1 MDMELATGGTMVD
14 MALAIG
20 AMDTMESVMLMLSL
34 RPRLMLTPTTME
46 ATMAV
51 AMDMELATGGT
62 MVDMASAIG
71 AMDTMESV
79 MLRLS
84 LRPRLMLTPTIMEA
98 TMAMAMDME
107 LATGGTMVDMA
118 WAIGAMDT
126 MESVMLMLSL
136 RPRLMLIPTTME
148 ATMAMAMDT
157 ELATGGTMV
166 DMALAIGAMDTMES
180 VMLMLNLRP
189 RLMLIPTTMEVTMDV
204 DMDMELAT
212 GGTMVDMA

>member
-1 MDMELATGGTMVD
+1 MG
-14 MALAIG
+14 
-20 AMDTMESVMLMLSL
+20 DTMESVMLMLSL

-46 ATMAV
+46 ATMVV

-62 MVDMASAIG
+62 MVDMALAVG

-84 LRPRLMLTPTIMEA
+84 RRPRLMLTPTTMEA

-118 WAIGAMDT
+118 SAIGAMDT

-148 ATMAMAMDT
+148 ATMAMAMD
-157 ELATGGTMV
+157 
-166 DMALAIGAMDTMES
+166 
-180 VMLMLNLRP
+180 
-189 RLMLIPTTMEVTMDV
+189 
-204 DMDMELAT
+204 MELAT
-212 GGTMVDMA
+212 ADTMDTMADKSKVTNLYYLSIQP

>member
-1 MDMELATGGTMVD
+1 MAVAMDMELATGGTMVD

-51 AMDMELATGGT
+51 AMDVELATGGT
-62 MVDMASAIG
+62 TVDMALAIG

-79 MLRLS
+79 MLI
-84 LRPRLMLTPTIMEA
+84 LRPKLMLTPTTMEA
-98 TMAMAMDME
+98 IMAVAMDM
-107 LATGGTMVDMA
+107 
-118 WAIGAMDT
+118 
-126 MESVMLMLSL
+126 
-136 RPRLMLIPTTME
+136 
-148 ATMAMAMDT
+148 

-180 VMLMLNLRP
+180 VMLML
-189 RLMLIPTTMEVTMDV
+189 
-204 DMDMELAT
+204 
-212 GGTMVDMA
+212 

>member
-1 MDMELATGGTMVD
+1 
-14 MALAIG
+14 
-20 AMDTMESVMLMLSL
+20 MLSL

-62 MVDMASAIG
+62 MVDMALAIG

-84 LRPRLMLTPTIMEA
+84 LRPRLMLTPTTMEA
-98 TMAMAMDME
+98 TLAMAMDME

-118 WAIGAMDT
+118 SAMGA
-126 MESVMLMLSL
+126 MESVMLMLSP
-136 RPRLMLIPTTME
+136 RPRLMPIPTTLE
-148 ATMAMAMDT
+148 ATMAVA
-157 ELATGGTMV
+157 
-166 DMALAIGAMDTMES
+166 
-180 VMLMLNLRP
+180 
-189 RLMLIPTTMEVTMDV
+189 
-204 DMDMELAT
+204 MDMELAT

>member
-1 MDMELATGGTMVD
+1 
-14 MALAIG
+14 MASAIG
-20 AMDTMESVMLMLSL
+20 AMDTMESVMLRLSL

-46 ATMAV
+46 ATMAM

-79 MLRLS
+79 MLMLS
-84 LRPRLMLTPTIMEA
+84 LKPRLMLT
-98 TMAMAMDME
+98 
-107 LATGGTMVDMA
+107 
-118 WAIGAMDT
+118 
-126 MESVMLMLSL
+126 
-136 RPRLMLIPTTME
+136 PTTME

-166 DMALAIGAMDTMES
+166 DMALAIGAMGTMES
-180 VMLMLNLRP
+180 VMLMLSLMP
-189 RLMLIPTTMEVTMDV
+189 RLMLILTTMEVTMAV

-212 GGTMVDMA
+212 GSTMVDMVLATADTMDTMADKSKVTNLHYLSIHP

>member
-1 MDMELATGGTMVD
+1 
-14 MALAIG
+14 
-20 AMDTMESVMLMLSL
+20 MESVMLRLSL

-62 MVDMASAIG
+62 MVDMALAIG

-84 LRPRLMLTPTIMEA
+84 LRPRLMLTPTTLEA
-98 TMAMAMDME
+98 TMAVAMDME

-118 WAIGAMDT
+118 SAIGAMDT

-136 RPRLMLIPTTME
+136 KPRLMLTPTTTE
-148 ATMAMAMDT
+148 ATMAVA
-157 ELATGGTMV
+157 
-166 DMALAIGAMDTMES
+166 
-180 VMLMLNLRP
+180 
-189 RLMLIPTTMEVTMDV
+189 
-204 DMDMELAT
+204 MDMELAT
-212 GGTMVDMA
+212 GGIMVDMA

>member
-1 MDMELATGGTMVD
+1 MEATMAVAMDMELATGGTMVD

-62 MVDMASAIG
+62 MVDMALAIGAMDTMESVKLMLSLRPRLMLTPTTMEATMVVAMDMALAIG

-84 LRPRLMLTPTIMEA
+84 LRPRLMLTPT
-98 TMAMAMDME
+98 
-107 LATGGTMVDMA
+107 
-118 WAIGAMDT
+118 
-126 MESVMLMLSL
+126 
-136 RPRLMLIPTTME
+136 TME
-148 ATMAMAMDT
+148 A
-157 ELATGGTMV
+157 GGYGLGYRSYGYYGKR
-166 DMALAIGAMDTMES
+166 DAEAEPEAKADA
-180 VMLMLNLRP
+180 
-189 RLMLIPTTMEVTMDV
+189 D
-204 DMDMELAT
+204 
-212 GGTMVDMA
+212 

>member
-1 MDMELATGGTMVD
+1 MLIPTTMEATMAVAMDMELATGGTMVD

-20 AMDTMESVMLMLSL
+20 AMDTMESVMLTLSL

-46 ATMAV
+46 ATMAM

-98 TMAMAMDME
+98 TMAVAMDME
-107 LATGGTMVDMA
+107 LATGGTMV
-118 WAIGAMDT
+118 
-126 MESVMLMLSL
+126 
-136 RPRLMLIPTTME
+136 
-148 ATMAMAMDT
+148 
-157 ELATGGTMV
+157 
-166 DMALAIGAMDTMES
+166 
-180 VMLMLNLRP
+180 
-189 RLMLIPTTMEVTMDV
+189 
-204 DMDMELAT
+204 
-212 GGTMVDMA
+212 